1 MALNPNP
8 SLVFSV
14 TLQHEAGAVL
24 SVCLLV
30 GATAET
36 IDIGTQLTLTMAD
49 GEVVV

>member
-24 SVCLLV
+24 CLLV

-49 GEVVV
+49 GEVV